1 MAGSTNDRWG
11 GERERERTGENV
23 KNVGELTSEEAQ
35 VGREGEKKKKKIK
48 K

>member
-23 KNVGELTSEEAQ
+23 KDVGELTSEEHKS
-35 VGREGEKKKKKIK
+35 VEKEKRKKKK
-48 K
+48 